1 MLLFGTGLFSN
12 IFGIVENFLPFI
24 IIILIVSLIDRYSKG
39 KKTDYGYVK
48 PGEALMADVPENKPD
63 NSGAMN
69 ALLYIGSFL
78 IVGSMFLFIRDEPRL
93 MPVILMI
100 VTLLTFTAGSLLFR
114 FVKFLRPVGLAFTYT
129 AMVLF
134 PTWFYAFRE
143 FGLGEEVSM
152 LLTSLF
158 SMLAYAVSA
167 VVVNSKVA
175 GWLSYIF
182 LILFGWSFAA
192 SIDTVTYDS
201 KLINYAFFIWP
212 CIVAILPNIFWS
224 FRVKWLPVPFRSAT
238 KTIAE
243 VLTPVFVSIA
253 VLSLF
258 SADMDK
264 YPMLRTITASIAI
277 VNGLISWFATKK
289 RGALVTLRFYIQAL
303 IIFIVADAT
312 GYSIISGITSENTAI
327 SLSIAIVW
335 LVSFLF
341 QVICSLFIPQRNEEE
356 KKLERAILV
365 TSLVGI
371 FAAALFCLN
380 FEMAARAISL
390 IAVASV
396 VTMLSILIA
405 IRYRNANWLI
415 ATVFAISFIPFQ
427 ISQLA
432 SISLDNWVF
441 FIIYTAITLVFI
453 IVYAIL
459 KLMQADKKGGINFAI
474 TAVIVSGS
482 VCLAVTGALRHPE
495 ASLLAAAIELALI
508 GLISGKRALFEAS
521 TYIAACSISALIGS
535 LTRISYYSDTST
547 SLAISAIQTNI
558 IALPILCFGFFKEYR
573 TKNKAR
579 TIIGYIFLALVMFT
593 IASVSNYEKI
603 YIWPLIFILEEVI
616 LLVVGILLKYQWMSI
631 ASAILVVITTLEL
644 TGGFSSSI
652 WLLLIG
658 VALIGFVAWQ
668 LARNAKKQ

>member
-48 PGEALMADVPENKPD
+48 PGEALMADVSENKPD

-100 VTLLTFTAGSLLFR
+100 VTLLTFTVGSLLFR

-152 LLTSLF
+152 LLMSLF

-175 GWLSYIF
+175 GWLSHIF

-192 SIDTVTYDS
+192 SIDTVTYNS

-224 FRVKWLPVPFRSAT
+224 FRVKWLPIPFRSAT
-238 KTIAE
+238 KAIAE

-289 RGALVTLRFYIQAL
+289 RGALVALRFYIQAL
-303 IIFIVADAT
+303 IIFIIADAT
-312 GYSIISGITSENTAI
+312 GYSIISGVTSENTAI

-356 KKLERAILV
+356 KKLEGAILI

-371 FAAALFCLN
+371 FATALFCLN
-380 FEMAARAISL
+380 FETAARAISL

-396 VTMLSILIA
+396 VAMLGILIA
-405 IRYRNANWLI
+405 IRYRNVNWLA
-415 ATVFAISFIPFQ
+415 ATVFAINFIPYQ
-427 ISQLA
+427 ISHLTP
-432 SISLDNWVF
+432 ISLDNWVF
-441 FIIYTAITLVFI
+441 FIIYTAIALVFI
-453 IVYAIL
+453 IAYAIM
-459 KLMQADKKGGINFAI
+459 KLALGDKKDYLNLPITAVTVGGIACFAI
-474 TAVIVSGS
+474 TS
-482 VCLAVTGALRHPE
+482 ALDYPE
-495 ASLLAAAIELALI
+495 VSLLAVAIELALI
-508 GLISGKRALFEAS
+508 GLISRKHALFEAS
-521 TYIAACSISALIGS
+521 AYAAACSVSALIGN
-535 LTRISYYSDTST
+535 LRHVNYFEDAQT
-547 SLAISAIQTNI
+547 SLAVSTAQANI
-558 IALPILCFGFFKEYR
+558 IALPLLGFGFVKEHK

-579 TIIGYIFLALVMFT
+579 TIIGYVILALMMFT
-593 IASVSNYEKI
+593 IASVSSYEKE

-631 ASAILVVITTLEL
+631 TSAILVVITTLEL

>member
-167 VVVNSKVA
+167 VVINSKVA

-192 SIDTVTYDS
+192 SIDTVTYSS

-224 FRVKWLPVPFRSAT
+224 
-238 KTIAE
+238 
-243 VLTPVFVSIA
+243 
-253 VLSLF
+253 
-258 SADMDK
+258 
-264 YPMLRTITASIAI
+264 
-277 VNGLISWFATKK
+277 
-289 RGALVTLRFYIQAL
+289 
-303 IIFIVADAT
+303 
-312 GYSIISGITSENTAI
+312 
-327 SLSIAIVW
+327 
-335 LVSFLF
+335 
-341 QVICSLFIPQRNEEE
+341 
-356 KKLERAILV
+356 
-365 TSLVGI
+365 
-371 FAAALFCLN
+371 
-380 FEMAARAISL
+380 
-390 IAVASV
+390 
-396 VTMLSILIA
+396 
-405 IRYRNANWLI
+405 
-415 ATVFAISFIPFQ
+415 
-427 ISQLA
+427 
-432 SISLDNWVF
+432 
-441 FIIYTAITLVFI
+441 
-453 IVYAIL
+453 
-459 KLMQADKKGGINFAI
+459 
-474 TAVIVSGS
+474 
-482 VCLAVTGALRHPE
+482 
-495 ASLLAAAIELALI
+495 
-508 GLISGKRALFEAS
+508 
-521 TYIAACSISALIGS
+521 
-535 LTRISYYSDTST
+535 
-547 SLAISAIQTNI
+547 
-558 IALPILCFGFFKEYR
+558 
-573 TKNKAR
+573 
-579 TIIGYIFLALVMFT
+579 
-593 IASVSNYEKI
+593 
-603 YIWPLIFILEEVI
+603 
-616 LLVVGILLKYQWMSI
+616 
-631 ASAILVVITTLEL
+631 
-644 TGGFSSSI
+644 
-652 WLLLIG
+652 
-658 VALIGFVAWQ
+658 
-668 LARNAKKQ
+668 

>member
-1 MLLFGTGLFSN
+1 MLLFGTGLFSG
-12 IFGIVENFLPFI
+12 IFRLVENFMPFI

-48 PGEALMADVPENKPD
+48 PGEALMADVPESKPD

-78 IVGSMFLFIRDEPRL
+78 IVGSMLLFIRDEPKL
-93 MPVILMI
+93 MPIIVMI
-100 VTLLTFTAGSLLFR
+100 VTIMTFAAGSLLYR
-114 FVKFLRPVGLAFTYT
+114 LVSYLRPVGLAFTYT

-134 PTWFYAFRE
+134 PTWFYAFKE
-143 FGLGEEVSM
+143 LGLGEEVSM
-152 LLTSLF
+152 MLMSLF
-158 SMLAYAVSA
+158 SMLAYAASA
-167 VVVNSKVA
+167 VIIESKVA

-192 SIDTVTYDS
+192 SIDSVTYNS
-201 KLINYAFFIWP
+201 TLINYAFFIWP

-243 VLTPVFVSIA
+243 ILTPVFISLA
-253 VLSLF
+253 AMTLF
-258 SADMDK
+258 STGMDK
-264 YPMLRTITASIAI
+264 YPALRTITASIAI

-289 RGALVTLRFYIQAL
+289 RGALIALRFYIQAL

-312 GYSIISGITSENTAI
+312 GYTIADSIMSHNTAAG
-327 SLSIAIVW
+327 LSMAIVW

-356 KKLERAILV
+356 KRFERAILV

-371 FAAALFCLN
+371 FATVLFCLN
-380 FEMAARAISL
+380 FEATARAASL

-396 VTMLSILIA
+396 VAALGILIA
-405 IRYRNANWLI
+405 IRYRKVNWLI
-415 ATVFAISFIPFQ
+415 ATVFAINFIPFQ
-427 ISQLA
+427 ISQLI
-432 SISLDNWVF
+432 SIGLDNWIF
-441 FIIYTAITLVFI
+441 FIIYTAIALVFI

-459 KLMQADKKGGINFAI
+459 KLAQANQKDCLGFIISAIATGGVICLGITGTLHHAEVGLLA
-474 TAVIVSGS
+474 TAV
-482 VCLAVTGALRHPE
+482 
-495 ASLLAAAIELALI
+495 ELALV
-508 GLISGKRALFEAS
+508 GLISGKSGLFEAS
-521 TYIAACSISALIGS
+521 AYTVACSASALIS
-535 LTRISYYSDTST
+535 TLTRDNLSNDTT
-547 SLAISAIQTNI
+547 MLAIATAQTNI
-558 IALPILCFGFFKEYR
+558 IALPILCFGFFKER
-573 TKNKAR
+573 KSSNKPR
-579 TIIGYIFLALVMFT
+579 IITGYILLSLFMFT
-593 IASVSNYEKI
+593 VASVANIEKE
-603 YIWPLIFILEEVI
+603 YVWPLIFILEEVI
-616 LLVVGILLKYQWMSI
+616 LLILGFLLKYNWMSI
-631 ASAILVVITTLEL
+631 VSAALIVITTLEL

-668 LARNAKKQ
+668 LARNSKKN